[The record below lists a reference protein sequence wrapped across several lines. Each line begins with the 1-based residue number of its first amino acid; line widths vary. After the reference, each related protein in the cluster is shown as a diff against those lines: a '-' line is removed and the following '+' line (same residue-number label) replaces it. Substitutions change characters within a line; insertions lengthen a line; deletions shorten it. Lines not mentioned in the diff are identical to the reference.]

1 MLLRGQYPGTSMGR
15 LHCGIGGL
23 LVLLLAACTPAAA
36 PAAPTAAPPAAAAT
50 TAPKPAAAASPSAAA
65 SPAAAAKPAASP
77 AAAATQGFD
86 EQAVAG
92 FYRGNTVKVVVGF
105 SPGGGYDLY
114 ARLIA
119 KYLGKYI
126 PGNPTVIVEN
136 QPGAGGILATNSI
149 YNAQPKDGTIIG
161 SFIGTTIL
169 QQLFGDQS
177 IQFDMGKM
185 QYIGAPTGDHYI
197 IEVAKAAGLSGFK
210 DVIGPGAK
218 QLVVGGQGP
227 GVLNYDGFLLLRDVL
242 GANIKAVPGYPGSAE
257 IKLAMLRGELDGT
270 ANGWESIK
278 ARDSDDIARGDIQL
292 MMQWW
297 DTPIPDL
304 PNVPTAPSFATT
316 DEQKQL
322 ISYGLILP
330 SKFSRPYFLAPEV
343 PADRVR
349 ALDAAFAKAIADPD
363 LRQDADK
370 SQLALDPL
378 TGSQVK
384 QLVDEFLTISPDL
397 VAKLKKS
404 MTP

>member
-1 MLLRGQYPGTSMGR
+1 MRYVGWLVGVVSCL
-15 LHCGIGGL
+15 GL
-23 LVLLLAACTPAAA
+23 LLGACSPAAGPAGGGAPPTAAPTATTAPAKPAAATSTPAPAAATPTPAAA
-36 PAAPTAAPPAAAAT
+36 QAAAT
-50 TAPKPAAAASPSAAA
+50 
-65 SPAAAAKPAASP
+65 
-77 AAAATQGFD
+77 D
-86 EQAVAG
+86 DQAVAN
-92 FYRGNTVKVVVGF
+92 FYRNNTVKIVVGF

-114 ARLIA
+114 ARLIG

-126 PGNPTVIVEN
+126 PGNPTVVVEN
-136 QPGAGGILATNSI
+136 MPGAGGVLATNTI
-149 YNAQPKDGTIIG
+149 YNASPKDGTIIG

-169 QQLFGDQS
+169 QQLFGDS
-177 IQFDMGKM
+177 NIQYDMSKM
-185 QYIGAPTGDHYI
+185 QFIGAPTGDHYVV
-197 IEVAKAAGLSGFK
+197 EVSKAAGLSSFK
-210 DVIGPGAK
+210 DVIGSGAK

-257 IKLAMLRGELDGT
+257 IKLALLRGELDGT

-278 ARDSDDIARGDIQL
+278 ARDTDDIARGDIQL

-304 PNVPTAPSFATT
+304 PNVPTAPSFASN

-322 ISYGLILP
+322 ITYGLILP

-343 PADRVR
+343 PPDRVR
-349 ALDAAFAKAIADPD
+349 ALDAAFAKALADPD
-363 LRQDADK
+363 LKQDADK

-378 TGSQVK
+378 TGGQVK
-384 QLVDEFLTISPDL
+384 QLVNDFMTISPDL